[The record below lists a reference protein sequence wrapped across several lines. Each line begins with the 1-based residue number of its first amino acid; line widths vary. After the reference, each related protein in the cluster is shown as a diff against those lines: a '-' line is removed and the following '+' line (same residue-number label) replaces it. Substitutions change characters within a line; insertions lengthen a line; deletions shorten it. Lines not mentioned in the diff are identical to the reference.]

1 MLVLLSEVLALPA
14 LRAADIRVVTGE
26 PSTTQ
31 IRWVHSSEV
40 FEMGSLLAGGELLLT
55 SGLGLHG
62 RTAVQIADYVDQL
75 ADAGC
80 RAIGIELGRTFFAL
94 PASMVTTA
102 ERRGLCL
109 LEFRSVVPFE
119 RMVED
124 FHELLI
130 HRRLGALGGTETVWR
145 DLAHVVLS
153 GLGLRALLDEIS
165 RVAGCVVELRD
176 DEDRTVERSRIVSA
190 ATEHSHAVAVR
201 TAAGPIGTL
210 HLYREADQ
218 RTARIADQAAIVVAL
233 ELGRT
238 GDRAGRT
245 GPAQSLIT
253 DLAAGT
259 AVSGAEVARRL
270 TEAGWTGPGGRPVVV
285 AAVEVDPRIPL
296 AEAVTAARHCF
307 PSTAGPVLAG
317 AVGGQVVVLLRQPT
331 RAVPHQVRQLL
342 QEAASRLQQEW
353 GPTGRGAVVAAGDAV
368 TDPADLT
375 GAVATA
381 RDTLRTAGRF
391 GIRSGAVLARDMAAQ
406 TLLTSGVDPHR
417 LAAFVTEQIGPLID
431 HDRQHRTELLR
442 TLSAYLDAGLSKAST
457 AQTLGIRRQ
466 SLYDRLDRIEQ
477 LLGISFDDP
486 GHRVGLAM
494 ALLAWQSRTGVDPGV
509 GLGG

>member
-14 LRAADIRVVTGE
+14 LRAADVRVVTGE
-26 PSTTQ
+26 PTTTQ

-94 PASMVTTA
+94 PAAMVTA
-102 ERRGLCL
+102 AQRRGLCL
-109 LEFRSVVPFE
+109 MEFRAVVPFE

-124 FHELLI
+124 FHELLV
-130 HRRLGALGGTETVWR
+130 HRRLGTLGGAETVWR

-165 RVAGCVVELRD
+165 RAAGCVVELRD

-190 ATEHSHAVAVR
+190 ATDHSHAVTVR
-201 TAAGPIGTL
+201 TASGPIGTL
-210 HLYREADQ
+210 HLYREVDR
-218 RTARIADQAAIVVAL
+218 RTVGIADQAAVVVAL

-253 DLAAGT
+253 DLAAG
-259 AVSGAEVARRL
+259 AAISGAEVARRL
-270 TEAGWTGPGGRPVVV
+270 TEAGWTGPAGRAVAV

-296 AEAVTAARHCF
+296 VEAVAAAQQCF
-307 PSTAGPVLAG
+307 PSTVGPVLAG
-317 AVGGQVVVLLRQPT
+317 AVGGQVVVLVRLPARDEPRLLRP
-331 RAVPHQVRQLL
+331 LL
-342 QEAASRLQQEW
+342 QDASAGLRREL
-353 GPTGRGAVVAAGDAV
+353 GPVAVVAAGDPVA
-368 TDPADLT
+368 DPADLAA
-375 GAVATA
+375 AVATA
-381 RDTLRTAGRF
+381 RDTLRTARRF
-391 GIRSGAVLARDMAAQ
+391 GVRSGAVLARDMAAQ
-406 TLLTSGVDPHR
+406 TLLTSAVEPHR
-417 LAAFVTEQIGPLID
+417 LAAFVTEQLGPLID
-431 HDRQHRTELLR
+431 HDREHRTELLR
-442 TLSAYLDAGLSKAST
+442 TLDAYLGSGLSKAVT
-457 AQTLGIRRQ
+457 AQQLGIRRQ
-466 SLYDRLDRIEQ
+466 SLYDRLDRIER
-477 LLGISFDDP
+477 LLGISFADS
-486 GHRVGLAM
+486 GHRIGLGM
-494 ALLAWQSRTGVDPGV
+494 ALLAWQLRTGLDPQV